1 MTPTRAQ
8 IAAEPLLTPDEEVD
22 LALRIEAGLL
32 AQERRLAFEADPGA
46 DLGAEERADP
56 GADPSTG
63 PSGEASL
70 AELRTL
76 EAEGVASK
84 QRLVRA
90 NLRLVAMVSGPAAA
104 RTRLPDGDLFQEGC
118 LGLLQAVERYD
129 YRRGSRFATYGLV
142 WIRSY
147 VGAATANR
155 CGAVNLPTG
164 RAERIRAVRGLEG
177 LLTQELGRSVTAAD
191 LAARLGCTIG
201 YVTHLLSHQIPQ
213 SVDGTQLAALE
224 LPAVDDDDEGDLV
237 GMTAELLARLS
248 PLHRSVLEKRC
259 GFGSGKVWTYPEVAV
274 ALGIGATTVRRLEQR
289 ALDELRGVCT
299 MSALAHL

>member
-8 IAAEPLLTPDEEVD
+8 IAAEPLLTSDEEVE
-22 LALRIEAGLL
+22 LARRIEAGLL
-32 AQERRLAFEADPGA
+32 ARERRDLMSADT
-46 DLGAEERADP
+46 DTDTEYV
-56 GADPSTG
+56 
-63 PSGEASL
+63 
-70 AELRTL
+70 AELQVL
-76 EAEGVASK
+76 EAEGVAAK
-84 QRLVRA
+84 QRFVRA

-104 RTRLPDGDLFQEGC
+104 RSRLSDGDLFQEGC

-155 CGAVNLPTG
+155 CGAANLPTG

-177 LLTQELGRSVTAAD
+177 ILTQELGRSVTAVD
-191 LAARLGCTIG
+191 LAARLGCTVG

-213 SVDGTQLAALE
+213 TVDGTQLAALE
-224 LPAVDDDDEGDLV
+224 LADPSGGDADELV
-237 GMTAELLARLS
+237 PLTADLLARLT

-259 GFGSGKVWTYPEVAV
+259 GFESGRVWTYPEVGA
-274 ALGIGATTVRRLEQR
+274 ALGVAATTVRRLEQR
-289 ALDELRGVCT
+289 ALDELREICPQ
-299 MSALAHL
+299 SAAIHL

>member
-8 IAAEPLLTPDEEVD
+8 IAAEPLLTSDEEVE
-22 LALRIEAGLL
+22 LARRIEAGLL
-32 AQERRLAFEADPGA
+32 ARERR
-46 DLGAEERADP
+46 DLMSPDTDTEYV
-56 GADPSTG
+56 T
-63 PSGEASL
+63 
-70 AELRTL
+70 ELRVL
-76 EAEGVASK
+76 EDEGVAAK
-84 QRLVRA
+84 QRFVRA

-104 RTRLPDGDLFQEGC
+104 RSRLSDGDLFQEGC

-155 CGAVNLPTG
+155 CGAANLPTG

-177 LLTQELGRSVTAAD
+177 ILTQQLGRSVTAAD
-191 LAARLGCTIG
+191 LAARLGCTVG

-213 SVDGTQLAALE
+213 TVDGTQLAALE
-224 LPAVDDDDEGDLV
+224 LADPSGGDADELGPL
-237 GMTAELLARLS
+237 TADLLARLT

-259 GFGSGKVWTYPEVAV
+259 GFESGRVWTYPEVGA
-274 ALGIGATTVRRLEQR
+274 ALGVAATTVRRLEQR
-289 ALDELRGVCT
+289 ALDELREICPQ
-299 MSALAHL
+299 SAAIHL